1 MTKHLHVYRIFPY
14 RAIFAN
20 AYGFN
25 FWLFS
30 LQLGNRSKQLS
41 VFKEEKQ
48 VPVHFCWIYQREKW
62 CLIVPPKGSLILEYV
77 PGFGRSFEHD
87 QRCIQYIVF
96 FGFTR
101 CDVTVILM
109 NYCNKL
115 VTNIVKPVYS
125 LGDWWPIQRI
135 LWLDTAKEILLVQG
149 NFGLSRGYRWS
160 KPSYIYFQTK
170 FSRGLIKKN
179 LTFYLMEFN

>member
-30 LQLGNRSKQLS
+30 LQLGNRSKQFS

-48 VPVHFCWIYQREKW
+48 SPVHFCWIYQREKW

-77 PGFGRSFEHD
+77 PGFGRRFEHD
-87 QRCIQYIVF
+87 QRCIQYILF

-101 CDVTVILM
+101 CDITVILM

-115 VTNIVKPVYS
+115 VINIVETCLFFGRLMANTKDSLIGYS
-125 LGDWWPIQRI
+125 KRNTISAGEFWPLKRLQMVETI
-135 LWLDTAKEILLVQG
+135 LYKIILSNKV
-149 NFGLSRGYRWS
+149 
-160 KPSYIYFQTK
+160 
-170 FSRGLIKKN
+170 
-179 LTFYLMEFN
+179 

>member
-48 VPVHFCWIYQREKW
+48 APVHFCWIYQREKW

-77 PGFGRSFEHD
+77 PGFGHSFSHD
-87 QRCIQYIVF
+87 QRCIQYILF

-101 CDVTVILM
+101 CDVTVILWIT
-109 NYCNKL
+109 
-115 VTNIVKPVYS
+115 VTS
-125 LGDWWPIQRI
+125 LSLIQWNLFI
-135 LWLDTAKEILLVQG
+135 LWAIDGQYKGFFDWIQ
-149 NFGLSRGYRWS
+149 
-160 KPSYIYFQTK
+160 Q
-170 FSRGLIKKN
+170 KK
-179 LTFYLMEFN
+179 YY